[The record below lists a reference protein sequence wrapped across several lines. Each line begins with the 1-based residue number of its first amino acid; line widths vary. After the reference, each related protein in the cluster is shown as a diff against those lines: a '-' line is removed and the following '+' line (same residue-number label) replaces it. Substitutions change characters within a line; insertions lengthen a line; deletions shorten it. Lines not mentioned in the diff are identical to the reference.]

1 MRISDWSS
9 DVCSSDLL
17 SRQESAD
24 FDAEKL
30 RAQVREARTQGYAYT
45 SGERVPGASAIA
57 AQLRD
62 HTGFARYALAVTGPS
77 FRLDDRSDAF
87 RDVLLNG
94 AGRISSMTR
103 WTEQRT
109 RTRAPPDKMPE
120 NK

>member
-9 DVCSSDLL
+9 DVCSYD
-17 SRQESAD
+17 R
-24 FDAEKL
+24 KL

-57 AQLRD
+57 APLRD

-77 FRLDDRSDAF
+77 FRFDDRSDEF

-94 AGRISSMTR
+94 AGRIPSMLG

-109 RTRAPPDKMPE
+109 RTKSTNDKMPE
-120 NK
+120 DK